1 VIEAVERA
9 LQQGFFAIRAGF
21 LVGPLILLAHPG
33 IAGAQERTWEGR
45 WEMPIFWWPFVFVVG
60 ALVLLIL
67 LGWALLHLIPLVLAV
82 VAAVLGIR
90 WLTRTTETSGQRDP
104 AVALLR
110 ERYARGEIGK
120 DEFDAKMRDLGG
132 SR

>member
-1 VIEAVERA
+1 MEGISAA
-9 LQQGFFAIRAGF
+9 RAGSVAAS
-21 LVGPLILLAHPG
+21 LAILGDPVFAW
-33 IAGAQERTWEGR
+33 AQEHTWEGR
-45 WEMPIFWWPFVFVVG
+45 WEMPILWWPFVIVAG
-60 ALVLLIL
+60 AFVLLIL
-67 LGWALLHLIPLVLAV
+67 LGWVLLHLIPLVLAV

-90 WLTRTTETSGQRDP
+90 WLTRPPDASRQRDP

-132 SR
+132 SP